1 MRAAWTGQ
9 SLVFWVFCFL
19 WKCIKKT
26 GHTIPQASWTG
37 CFLGPEA
44 FKSWCEGRQV
54 ELIFFTSARREA
66 QIFFVLVGK
75 KGARE
80 RRGQLPEPEMKSEEL
95 WGSLVYVWGLP
106 IKRSDRSPSWLCL
119 VKSLLLR
126 LPFFILKFV
135 LRLQSNKSRHS
146 LVGHMWGGGG
156 CGGDEGEVWVEV
168 CPQGLQFL
176 TLGLIKTKIVQFAT
190 LFETRRLNFLTLIHF
205 VSRTEL
211 SNSKTVITSWNK
223 VFGKKKTN

>member
-1 MRAAWTGQ
+1 MY
-9 SLVFWVFCFL
+9 
-19 WKCIKKT
+19 KKT
-26 GHTIPQASWTG
+26 GHTISQSLEQG
-37 CFLGPEA
+37 VFLVQKPLKA
-44 FKSWCEGRQV
+44 DVRVDKSSS
-54 ELIFFTSARREA
+54 FFLLARGARRR
-66 QIFFVLVGK
+66 IFLFWGGK
-75 KGARE
+75 KRARE

-126 LPFFILKFV
+126 LPFFYIKIC

-156 CGGDEGEVWVEV
+156 WRGWGDEGEVWVEV

-190 LFETRRLNFLTLIHF
+190 LFEIRRLNFLTLIHF

-223 VFGKKKTN
+223 VFGKKQTN

>member
-1 MRAAWTGQ
+1 
-9 SLVFWVFCFL
+9 
-19 WKCIKKT
+19 
-26 GHTIPQASWTG
+26 
-37 CFLGPEA
+37 
-44 FKSWCEGRQV
+44 
-54 ELIFFTSARREA
+54 
-66 QIFFVLVGK
+66 
-75 KGARE
+75 
-80 RRGQLPEPEMKSEEL
+80 MKREEL

-126 LPFFILKFV
+126 LPFFYIKIC

-156 CGGDEGEVWVEV
+156 WRGWGDEGEVWVEV

-223 VFGKKKTN
+223 VFGKKQTN

>member
-1 MRAAWTGQ
+1 MY
-9 SLVFWVFCFL
+9 
-19 WKCIKKT
+19 KKT
-26 GHTIPQASWTG
+26 GHTISQSLEQG
-37 CFLGPEA
+37 VFLVQKPLKA
-44 FKSWCEGRQV
+44 DVRVV

-66 QIFFVLVGK
+66 QNFFVF
-75 KGARE
+75 
-80 RRGQLPEPEMKSEEL
+80 
-95 WGSLVYVWGLP
+95 
-106 IKRSDRSPSWLCL
+106 SWLCL

-126 LPFFILKFV
+126 LPFFYIKFC

-146 LVGHMWGGGG
+146 LVGHMWRGGGWRG
-156 CGGDEGEVWVEV
+156 WGDEGEVWVEV

-223 VFGKKKTN
+223 VFGKKQTN